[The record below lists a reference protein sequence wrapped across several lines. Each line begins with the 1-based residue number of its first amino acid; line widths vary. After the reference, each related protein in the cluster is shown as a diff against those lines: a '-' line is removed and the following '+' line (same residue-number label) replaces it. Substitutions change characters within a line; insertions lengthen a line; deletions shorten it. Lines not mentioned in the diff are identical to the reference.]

1 MNDWRYRV
9 KRSVVE
15 LEAINKS
22 FFLFLASR
30 PSLDRLAKRW
40 GSKFGADKI
49 VGGETFEHAVPLI
62 QNLNSQGLRV
72 TVDHLGEFVSSETE
86 AKERTQ
92 ECINTIRMISAH
104 QLNSQMSLKV
114 TSLGLD
120 ISHDLVWR
128 NMVEIMEEA
137 VKHDVFVT
145 IDMEDSTRTE
155 ATLNL
160 YKDLKKKYDNI
171 GTVIQSYL
179 YRSDHD
185 LDNLNEVK
193 PNLRLVKGAY
203 KEAAKVAFPA
213 KSDVDHNLKQ
223 LIKKHLLNG
232 NFTAIASHD
241 DAIINFTKEFVKEHD
256 IPKDQF
262 EFQMLYGMRN
272 QSQLDLLAE
281 GYAVRVYL
289 PYGNDWYG
297 YFMRRL
303 AERPA
308 NIAFAFNGI
317 FKK

>member
-1 MNDWRYRV
+1 M
-9 KRSVVE
+9 VE

-49 VGGETFEHAVPLI
+49 VGGETFEIAVPLI
-62 QNLNSQGLRV
+62 QDLNSKGLRV
-72 TVDHLGEFVSSETE
+72 TVDHLGEFVASEAE
-86 AKERTQ
+86 ARERTQ
-92 ECINTIRMISAH
+92 ECIETIRMISAH
-104 QLNSQMSLKV
+104 QLNSEVSLKV

-120 ISHDLVWR
+120 INHDLVWN
-128 NMVEIMEEA
+128 NMIEIMEEA
-137 VKHDVFVT
+137 VKHDIFVT
-145 IDMEDSTRTE
+145 MDMEDSSRTQ
-155 ATLNL
+155 ATLDL
-160 YKDLKKKYDNI
+160 YKALKRKYDNI

-179 YRSDHD
+179 YRSDQD
-185 LDNLNEVK
+185 LDDLNEVNAK
-193 PNLRLVKGAY
+193 LRLVKGAY
-203 KEAAKVAFPA
+203 KEAAEVAFPA
-213 KSDVDHNLKQ
+213 KSDVDYNLKQ

-232 NFTAIASHD
+232 NYTAIASHD
-241 DAIINFTKEFVKEHD
+241 DAIITYTKELVKEHG
-256 IPKDQF
+256 IKKDQF
-262 EFQMLYGMRN
+262 EFQMLYGMRS

-281 GYAVRVYL
+281 GYKVRVYL

-308 NIAFAFNGI
+308 NIAFAFNGL

>member
-1 MNDWRYRV
+1 M
-9 KRSVVE
+9 
-15 LEAINKS
+15 EAINKS

-49 VGGETFEHAVPLI
+49 VGGETFEIAVPLI
-62 QNLNSQGLRV
+62 QNLNSKGLRV
-72 TVDHLGEFVSSETE
+72 TVDHLGEFVASEAE
-86 AKERTQ
+86 ARERTQ
-92 ECINTIRMISAH
+92 ECIETIRMISAH
-104 QLNSQMSLKV
+104 QLNSEVSLKV

-120 ISHDLVWR
+120 ISDDLVWN
-128 NMVEIMEEA
+128 NMIEIMEEA
-137 VKHDVFVT
+137 VKHDIFVT
-145 IDMEDSTRTE
+145 IDMEDSSRTK
-155 ATLNL
+155 ATLEL
-160 YKDLKKKYDNI
+160 YKALKRKYDNI

-179 YRSDHD
+179 YRSDQD
-185 LDNLNEVK
+185 LDDLNEVNAK
-193 PNLRLVKGAY
+193 LRLVKGAY
-203 KEAAKVAFPA
+203 KEAAEVAFPA

-232 NFTAIASHD
+232 NYTAIASHD
-241 DAIINFTKEFVKEHD
+241 DAIITYTKELVKEYG
-256 IPKDQF
+256 IKKDQF
-262 EFQMLYGMRN
+262 EFQMLYGMRS

-281 GYAVRVYL
+281 GYKVRVYL

-308 NIAFAFNGI
+308 NIAFAFNGL